1 MQLRQF
7 LLELAVYAGNHVEI
21 LVLAFGNIVELLLKG
36 ARVVVLKKGEVAFE
50 RVDEQDAEVRG
61 PQYLL
66 GIVDV
71 VAGDDVLENRRV
83 GGGPADSLVLQ
94 LLDKARLG
102 ALLLFTCNL
111 T

>member
-7 LLELAVYAGNHVEI
+7 LLELVVDARNHVEI
-21 LVLAFGNIVELLLKG
+21 LGLAFGNIVELLLKG

-71 VAGDDVLENRRV
+71 VAGDDVLEDGWV
-83 GGGPADSLVLQ
+83 G
-94 LLDKARLG
+94 
-102 ALLLFTCNL
+102 
-111 T
+111 